1 MDSGVYAKVTHD
13 ILINNQIAFK
23 AGETVAIEAVSPNEQ
38 RPEYKYVVT
47 SSTLGT
53 KFELSDADLS
63 ELQPPAA
70 AGTSPAAES
79 QGNPPEKS
87 AWDVGTTKH
96 EMKNREK
103 LEEEKGPLNAEL
115 AKDGV
120 DPRLAAT
127 IAGEEFQV
135 KQDLGDLGPNPGT
148 HLSVRE
154 QLLGDQRAPHLSEV
168 MPHTMMAEGTCPQC
182 GKAVGDAATECPSC
196 GWHLH
201 PAAASPQLGVIV
213 NDIAM
218 DGQAAFHAGEI
229 VKIESETPDAQH
241 PEQKYL
247 VTSEA
252 LGKKFRLT
260 EDQIYHDVQAKQNP
274 KDAEQRLSTMRDSGL
289 LTPAEYQEAKNALL
303 ERLTEEGEA
312 GS

>member
-1 MDSGVYAKVTHD
+1 MDSGTYAKVTHD
-13 ILINNQIAFK
+13 ILVNNQVAFK
-23 AGETVAIEAVSPNEQ
+23 AGETVGIEAVSPNEQ

-63 ELQPPAA
+63 EVQPPAA
-70 AGTSPAAES
+70 AATSPAAEG

-87 AWDVGTTKH
+87 AWEAGTTGH
-96 EMKNREK
+96 EMKKREK
-103 LEEEKGPLNAEL
+103 LEEEKGSLNAEL
-115 AKDGV
+115 AKEGV

-148 HLSVRE
+148 YLSVRE
-154 QLLGDQRAPHLSEV
+154 QLLGDQRAPHLPDV
-168 MPHTMMAEGTCPQC
+168 MAHTNMAEGTCPQC
-182 GKAVGDAATECPSC
+182 GAAVAEGVAECSAC

-201 PAAASPQLGVIV
+201 SAAARPKIGVIS
-213 NDIAM
+213 NEITI
-218 DGQAAFHAGEI
+218 DGQVAFHAGEL
-229 VKIESETPDAQH
+229 VGIESETPDAQH

-260 EDQIYHDVQAKQNP
+260 DDQIYHDVQAKQNP
-274 KDAEQRLSTMRDSGL
+274 KDAEQRLATLRDSGQ
-289 LTPAEYQEAKNALL
+289 LTPQEYQEAKSALL

-312 GS
+312 GP